1 MIESQDA
8 WYENIE
14 IAGIGIRRVSKFSR
28 KEFTVELADIE
39 SRWDSWTEEERNHFA
54 AAFACS
60 PQDRA
65 DDRGQRMVSF
75 LMERGDPGI
84 WRKIALL
91 IAKYTNCD
99 RAVGF
104 LLARVREGVPPLA
117 NYYQALALL
126 SPPECVPTLVEALF
140 RHRREVDLHP
150 TLQDWK
156 DKFLYMDYLS
166 CSATLFKITGRE
178 EYRTGMR
185 ETLKHPAET
194 VRNMVGVV
202 ASSTGISL

>member
-1 MIESQDA
+1 MIDSQDA

-39 SRWDSWTEEERNHFA
+39 SHWLSWTEEERNHFA

-65 DDRGQRMVSF
+65 DDKRQRIVVF
-75 LMERGDPGI
+75 LMERGDPAI

-91 IAKYTNCD
+91 IAKYINCD
-99 RAVGF
+99 RAVEF

-117 NYYQALALL
+117 NYYQALANLQA
-126 SPPECVPTLVEALF
+126 PECVPTLVESLSK
-140 RHRREVDLHP
+140 HRAEVEKHP
-150 TLQDWK
+150 SLQTWGDR
-156 DKFLYMDYLS
+156 FLYLDFIAN
-166 CSATLFKITGRE
+166 SATLFKITGKDEFRSN
-178 EYRTGMR
+178 
-185 ETLKHPAET
+185 LKEMLEHPDKT
-194 VRNMVGVV
+194 VRQMVHTV
-202 ASSTGISL
+202 AQVSDVTV